1 MRILV
6 AGATGFVGRALT
18 TALVRAGH
26 DVRAMTRRPDALASS
41 TGDAVRGG
49 VDAVRGDV
57 DRPETL
63 LPAMS
68 GCDVAYYL
76 VHSLD
81 RSDFVRRDAAAA
93 AAFGAAAARA
103 GLRRVVYLGGLGD
116 PSDDLSA
123 HLRSRQDVEKRLAA
137 SGVPVTTLRA
147 GIVIG
152 AGSASWEL
160 IRKLVA
166 RVPALAVPRWA
177 LTRTQPIALADALRY
192 LIGVLD
198 VDDDGASHTFEI
210 GGAEVLRY
218 VDVLSRAATVV
229 GRAAVI
235 VPVPVPSARLANLV
249 AAQALPLLTGVDG
262 RTILALLESLRN
274 EVVVRDPA
282 IRSVVPFEPMDL
294 DEAMLA
300 ALSPG

>member
-1 MRILV
+1 
-6 AGATGFVGRALT
+6 
-18 TALVRAGH
+18 
-26 DVRAMTRRPDALASS
+26 
-41 TGDAVRGG
+41 
-49 VDAVRGDV
+49 
-57 DRPETL
+57 
-63 LPAMS
+63 
-68 GCDVAYYL
+68 
-76 VHSLD
+76 
-81 RSDFVRRDAAAA
+81 
-93 AAFGAAAARA
+93 
-103 GLRRVVYLGGLGD
+103 
-116 PSDDLSA
+116 
-123 HLRSRQDVEKRLAA
+123 
-137 SGVPVTTLRA
+137 
-147 GIVIG
+147 
-152 AGSASWEL
+152 
-160 IRKLVA
+160 
-166 RVPALAVPRWA
+166 